1 MLNTR
6 RSFAIAILAAIGLA
20 LPGFA
25 VAQNYPPSIG
35 QLVASTKKQV
45 RTIGMADFK
54 SVLDKKDVG
63 VLVDVREPDEFAD
76 GRIAGAINVP
86 RGLIEFTIWE
96 HVGFPDKTDMG
107 KKLTLYCKTGG
118 RCALAAKT
126 LQDLGFTNVT
136 AVDMKLEDWV
146 KAGYPLVK

>member
-1 MLNTR
+1 MLSNR
-6 RSFAIAILAAIGLA
+6 KSFAVAILTAISLA
-20 LPGFA
+20 LPGF
-25 VAQNYPPSIG
+25 VLAQNYPPSIG

-45 RTIGMADFK
+45 KTINMADFK
-54 SVLDKKDVG
+54 MAIDRKDVG

-76 GRIAGAINVP
+76 GYIGGAVNVP
-86 RGLIEFTIWE
+86 RGLIEFTIWT
-96 HVGFPDKTDMG
+96 HVGFPDKIDMG
-107 KKLTLYCKTGG
+107 RKLTLYCKTGG

-126 LQDLGFTNVT
+126 LQDLGFTNVA